1 MFKILDLLE
10 GNETIEVILKNYD
23 IVEVLAII
31 KNNKNKFNS
40 I

>member
-31 KNNKNKFNS
+31 KK
-40 I
+40 